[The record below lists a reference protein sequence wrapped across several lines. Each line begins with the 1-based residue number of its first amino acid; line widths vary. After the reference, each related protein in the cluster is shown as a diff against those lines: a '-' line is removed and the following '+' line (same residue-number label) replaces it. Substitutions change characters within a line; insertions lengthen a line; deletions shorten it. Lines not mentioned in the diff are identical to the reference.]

1 MARAV
6 VYPLRMSS
14 LRHPVGPEK
23 PVVYWRRRA
32 LVLGALLVV
41 VLVVVLIVVGRGN
54 GATSAAPS
62 ASASAG
68 AGSGAGASSAGS
80 AGSGSGSGSSRA
92 AAPKPSASAAATK
105 PAAADGSTCTKDQIV
120 LTPVLD
126 KSAYGPTEDPKIAM
140 SIKNSGTNSC
150 HLDLG
155 SAQQVLT
162 ISSGQEQYWSSKDC
176 QTGGTNQDVTIKSGQ
191 TLTTPA
197 IAWDRTRS
205 STSTCDSSRPAVTA
219 GGASYH
225 LQVAVGNLESKTSVQ
240 FILQ

>member
-1 MARAV
+1 
-6 VYPLRMSS
+6 MSS

-41 VLVVVLIVVGRGN
+41 VLVVVLIVVGRGS

-68 AGSGAGASSAGS
+68 SGADASS
-80 AGSGSGSGSSRA
+80 AGSGSGSGSSRS
-92 AAPKPSASAAATK
+92 AAPKPSASASASASK

>member
-1 MARAV
+1 
-6 VYPLRMSS
+6 MSS

-41 VLVVVLIVVGRGN
+41 VLVVVLIVVGRGS

-68 AGSGAGASSAGS
+68 AGSGASSAGS
-80 AGSGSGSGSSRA
+80 AGSGSGSSRS
-92 AAPKPSASAAATK
+92 AAPKPAASASASASK

-150 HLDLG
+150 HMDLG

-176 QTGGTNQDVTIKSGQ
+176 QTGGTNQEVTIKSGQ

>member
-1 MARAV
+1 
-6 VYPLRMSS
+6 MSS

-32 LVLGALLVV
+32 AVLGALVIIVV
-41 VLVVVLIVVGRGN
+41 VVVLIVVGRGSASTPTAAPTSLPSASA
-54 GATSAAPS
+54 GSASSAAPS
-62 ASASAG
+62 RSASA
-68 AGSGAGASSAGS
+68 
-80 AGSGSGSGSSRA
+80 
-92 AAPKPSASAAATK
+92 PPSTA
-105 PAAADGSTCTKDQIV
+105 AAADGSTCSKDQVV

-126 KSAYGPTEDPKIAM
+126 KEAYGPTEDPKIAM

-162 ISSGQEQYWSSKDC
+162 ISSGEEQYWSSKDC
-176 QTGGTNQDVTIKSGQ
+176 QTGGTNQDVTIKAGQ

-205 STSTCDSSRPAVTA
+205 STTTCDASRPAVS
-219 GGASYH
+219 GDGASYH
-225 LQVAVGNLESKTSVQ
+225 LQVAVGNLKSKTSVQ

>member
-1 MARAV
+1 
-6 VYPLRMSS
+6 MSS

-32 LVLGALLVV
+32 LVLAALLVV
-41 VLVVVLIVVGRGN
+41 VLVVVLIVVGRGS

-80 AGSGSGSGSSRA
+80 AGSGSGSSRS
-92 AAPKPSASAAATK
+92 AAPKPAASASAAATK

-176 QTGGTNQDVTIKSGQ
+176 QTGGTNQDVTIRSGQ

>member
-1 MARAV
+1 
-6 VYPLRMSS
+6 MSS

-41 VLVVVLIVVGRGN
+41 VLVVVLIVVGRGS

-68 AGSGAGASSAGS
+68 SGADASS
-80 AGSGSGSGSSRA
+80 AGSGSGSGSSRS
-92 AAPKPSASAAATK
+92 AAPKPSASASASASK

-225 LQVAVGNLESKTSVQ
+225 LQVAVGNLESKSSVQ

>member
-1 MARAV
+1 
-6 VYPLRMSS
+6 MSS
-14 LRHPVGPEK
+14 LRHPVGSEK

-41 VLVVVLIVVGRGN
+41 VLVVVLIVVGRGS

-68 AGSGAGASSAGS
+68 AGSAAGSGAGASSD
-80 AGSGSGSGSSRA
+80 GSGSGSGSSRS
-92 AAPKPSASAAATK
+92 AAPKPSASASASASK

-225 LQVAVGNLESKTSVQ
+225 LQVAVGNLESKSSVQ

>member
-1 MARAV
+1 
-6 VYPLRMSS
+6 MSS

-41 VLVVVLIVVGRGN
+41 VLVVVLIVVGRGS

-68 AGSGAGASSAGS
+68 ASAAAGSGAGASSD
-80 AGSGSGSGSSRA
+80 GSGSGSGSSRS
-92 AAPKPSASAAATK
+92 AAPKPSASASASASK

>member
-1 MARAV
+1 
-6 VYPLRMSS
+6 MSS

-41 VLVVVLIVVGRGN
+41 VLVVVLIVVGRGS

-68 AGSGAGASSAGS
+68 ASAAAGSGAGASSD
-80 AGSGSGSGSSRA
+80 GSGSGSGPSRS
-92 AAPKPSASAAATK
+92 AAPKPSASASASASK

-126 KSAYGPTEDPKIAM
+126 KSVYGPTEDPKIAM

-225 LQVAVGNLESKTSVQ
+225 LQVAVGNLESKSSVQ

>member
-1 MARAV
+1 
-6 VYPLRMSS
+6 MSS

-41 VLVVVLIVVGRGN
+41 VLVVVLIVVGRGS

-80 AGSGSGSGSSRA
+80 AGSGSGSSRS
-92 AAPKPSASAAATK
+92 AAPKPAASASAPATK

-140 SIKNSGTNSC
+140 SIKNSGANSC

-162 ISSGQEQYWSSKDC
+162 ISSGEEQYWSSKDC

-225 LQVAVGNLESKTSVQ
+225 LQVGVGNLESKSSVQ

>member
-1 MARAV
+1 VARAV
-6 VYPLRMSS
+6 VYPVRMSS

-41 VLVVVLIVVGRGN
+41 VLVVVLIVVGRGS

-80 AGSGSGSGSSRA
+80 AGSGSGSSRS

>member
-1 MARAV
+1 
-6 VYPLRMSS
+6 MSS

-41 VLVVVLIVVGRGN
+41 VLVVVLIVVGRGS
-54 GATSAAPS
+54 GATSAAPT
-62 ASASAG
+62 ASASP
-68 AGSGAGASSAGS
+68 AGSSS
-80 AGSGSGSGSSRA
+80 SGSGSGA
-92 AAPKPSASAAATK
+92 AASSSPSRSSAASA
-105 PAAADGSTCTKDQIV
+105 PASLAPAADGSTCAKDQIV

-126 KSAYGPTEDPKIAM
+126 KQTYGPTEDPQIAM
-140 SIKNSGTNSC
+140 SIENTGKNSC

-162 ISSGQEQYWSSKDC
+162 ISSGEEQYWSSKDC
-176 QTGGTNQDVTIKSGQ
+176 QTGGTNQDVTIKAGQ

-205 STSTCDSSRPAVTA
+205 STSTCDSSRPAVSA

-225 LQVAVGNLESKTSVQ
+225 LQVAVGDLESKRSVQ

>member
-1 MARAV
+1 MARGV
-6 VYPLRMSS
+6 VYPVRMSS

-41 VLVVVLIVVGRGN
+41 VLVVVLIVVGRGS

-68 AGSGAGASSAGS
+68 AASGPGASSAGS
-80 AGSGSGSGSSRA
+80 AGSGSGSSRSA
-92 AAPKPSASAAATK
+92 ASKPAASASASASK

-225 LQVAVGNLESKTSVQ
+225 LQVAVGNIESKTSVQ

>member
-6 VYPLRMSS
+6 VYPVRMSS

-41 VLVVVLIVVGRGN
+41 VLVVVLIVVGRGS

-80 AGSGSGSGSSRA
+80 AGSGSGSSRS

>member
-1 MARAV
+1 
-6 VYPLRMSS
+6 MSS

-41 VLVVVLIVVGRGN
+41 VLVVVLIVVGRGS

-68 AGSGAGASSAGS
+68 SGADASS
-80 AGSGSGSGSSRA
+80 AGSGSGSGSSRS
-92 AAPKPSASAAATK
+92 AAPKPAASASAAATK

-225 LQVAVGNLESKTSVQ
+225 LQVAVGNLESKSSVQ

>member
-6 VYPLRMSS
+6 VYPVRMSS

-54 GATSAAPS
+54 GATPAAPS

-80 AGSGSGSGSSRA
+80 AGSGSGSGSSRS

-225 LQVAVGNLESKTSVQ
+225 LQVAVGNLESKSSVQ

>member
-1 MARAV
+1 
-6 VYPLRMSS
+6 MSS

-41 VLVVVLIVVGRGN
+41 VLVVVLIVVGRGS
-54 GATSAAPS
+54 GATSAAPT
-62 ASASAG
+62 ASASP
-68 AGSGAGASSAGS
+68 AGSSS
-80 AGSGSGSGSSRA
+80 GSGSGSGSAASSSSPSRSSA
-92 AAPKPSASAAATK
+92 ASAPASAA
-105 PAAADGSTCTKDQIV
+105 PAAADGATCAKDQIV

-126 KSAYGPTEDPKIAM
+126 KQAYGPTEDPQIAM
-140 SIKNSGTNSC
+140 SIENTGKNSC

-162 ISSGQEQYWSSKDC
+162 ISSGEEQYWSSKDC
-176 QTGGTNQDVTIKSGQ
+176 QTGGTNQDVTIKAGQ

-205 STSTCDSSRPAVTA
+205 STSTCDSSRPAVSA

-225 LQVAVGNLESKTSVQ
+225 LEVAVGDLESERSAQ

>member
-1 MARAV
+1 
-6 VYPLRMSS
+6 MSS

-41 VLVVVLIVVGRGN
+41 VLVVVLIVVGRGS

-62 ASASAG
+62 ASASAA
-68 AGSGAGASSAGS
+68 AGSGAGSRAGS
-80 AGSGSGSGSSRA
+80 SSNGSGSGSGSSRSI
-92 AAPKPSASAAATK
+92 APKPSASASASASK

-120 LTPVLD
+120 LTPVLY

-176 QTGGTNQDVTIKSGQ
+176 QTGGTNQDITIKSGQ

>member
-1 MARAV
+1 
-6 VYPLRMSS
+6 MSS

-41 VLVVVLIVVGRGN
+41 VLVVVLIVVGRGS

-62 ASASAG
+62 PSASAD
-68 AGSGAGASSAGS
+68 AGASSDGS
-80 AGSGSGSGSSRA
+80 AAGPGSSRS
-92 AAPKPSASAAATK
+92 AAPKPSASASASASK

>member
-1 MARAV
+1 
-6 VYPLRMSS
+6 MSS

-41 VLVVVLIVVGRGN
+41 VLVVVLIVVGRGS

-68 AGSGAGASSAGS
+68 AGAGAGSRAGASSN
-80 AGSGSGSGSSRA
+80 GSGSGAESSRS
-92 AAPKPSASAAATK
+92 AAPKPAASASASASK

-176 QTGGTNQDVTIKSGQ
+176 QTGGTNQDVTVKSGQ

>member
-1 MARAV
+1 
-6 VYPLRMSS
+6 MSS

-41 VLVVVLIVVGRGN
+41 VLVVVLIVVGRGS

-68 AGSGAGASSAGS
+68 SGADSSS
-80 AGSGSGSGSSRA
+80 AGSGSGSGSSRS
-92 AAPKPSASAAATK
+92 AAPKPSASASASASK

>member
-1 MARAV
+1 
-6 VYPLRMSS
+6 MSS

-41 VLVVVLIVVGRGN
+41 VLVVVLIVVGRGS

-68 AGSGAGASSAGS
+68 AGSGAGSSSDGSSAGS
-80 AGSGSGSGSSRA
+80 AAGSGSSRS
-92 AAPKPSASAAATK
+92 AAPKPAASASASATK

-225 LQVAVGNLESKTSVQ
+225 LQVAVGNLESKSSVQ

>member
-1 MARAV
+1 
-6 VYPLRMSS
+6 MSS

-41 VLVVVLIVVGRGN
+41 VLVVVLIVVGRGS

-68 AGSGAGASSAGS
+68 AGSGASSAGS
-80 AGSGSGSGSSRA
+80 AGSGSGSSRS
-92 AAPKPSASAAATK
+92 AAPKPAASASASASK

-150 HLDLG
+150 HMDLG

-225 LQVAVGNLESKTSVQ
+225 LQVAVGNLESKTSAQ

>member
-1 MARAV
+1 
-6 VYPLRMSS
+6 MSS

-32 LVLGALLVV
+32 AVLGALVIIVV
-41 VLVVVLIVVGRGN
+41 VVVLIVVGRGSASTPTAAPTSSPSASA
-54 GATSAAPS
+54 GGSSSAAPSRS
-62 ASASAG
+62 ASASA
-68 AGSGAGASSAGS
+68 AA
-80 AGSGSGSGSSRA
+80 SGSG
-92 AAPKPSASAAATK
+92 
-105 PAAADGSTCTKDQIV
+105 AADGSTCSKDQVV

-126 KSAYGPTEDPKIAM
+126 KEAYGPTEDPKIAM
-140 SIKNSGTNSC
+140 SIKNTGTNSC

-162 ISSGQEQYWSSKDC
+162 ISSGEEQYWSSKDC
-176 QTGGTNQDVTIKSGQ
+176 QTGGTNQDVTIKAGQ

-205 STSTCDSSRPAVTA
+205 STTTCDASRPAVSA
-219 GGASYH
+219 DGASYH
-225 LQVAVGNLESKTSVQ
+225 LQVAVGNLKSKTSVQ

>member
-1 MARAV
+1 
-6 VYPLRMSS
+6 MSS

-32 LVLGALLVV
+32 AVLGALVIIVV
-41 VLVVVLIVVGRGN
+41 VVVLIVVGRGS
-54 GATSAAPS
+54 ASTPTAAPTSSPS
-62 ASASAG
+62 ASAG
-68 AGSGAGASSAGS
+68 G
-80 AGSGSGSGSSRA
+80 GSSTTPSR
-92 AAPKPSASAAATK
+92 SASAPPSTT
-105 PAAADGSTCTKDQIV
+105 AAADGSTCSKDQVV

-126 KSAYGPTEDPKIAM
+126 KEAYGPTEDPKIAM

-162 ISSGQEQYWSSKDC
+162 ISSGEEQYWSSKDC
-176 QTGGTNQDVTIKSGQ
+176 QTGGTNQDVTIKAGQ

-205 STSTCDSSRPAVTA
+205 STTTCDSSRPAVS
-219 GGASYH
+219 GDGASYH
-225 LQVAVGNLESKTSVQ
+225 LQVAVGNLKSKTSVQ

>member
-1 MARAV
+1 
-6 VYPLRMSS
+6 MSS

-32 LVLGALLVV
+32 AVLGALVIIVV
-41 VLVVVLIVVGRGN
+41 VVVLIVVGRGSASTPTAAPTSSPSASAD
-54 GATSAAPS
+54 GASSAAPSRS
-62 ASASAG
+62 ASASA
-68 AGSGAGASSAGS
+68 AA
-80 AGSGSGSGSSRA
+80 SGSG
-92 AAPKPSASAAATK
+92 
-105 PAAADGSTCTKDQIV
+105 AADGSTCSKDQVV

-126 KSAYGPTEDPKIAM
+126 KEAYGPTEDPKIAM
-140 SIKNSGTNSC
+140 SIKNTGTNSC

-162 ISSGQEQYWSSKDC
+162 ISSGEEQYWSSKDC
-176 QTGGTNQDVTIKSGQ
+176 QTGGTNQDVTIKAGQ

-205 STSTCDSSRPAVTA
+205 STTTCDASRPAVSA
-219 GGASYH
+219 DGASYH
-225 LQVAVGNLESKTSVQ
+225 LQVAVGNLKSKTSVQ